1 MTGLF
6 SHQSAA
12 ANNIG
17 RRARNS
23 AKGRRT
29 LEQFAEQLSEHGD
42 VARAADAIGRH
53 EAYGRNLL
61 ARLKREL
68 GWQAR

>member
-1 MTGLF
+1 MGLF
-6 SHQSAA
+6 AHQSAK

-17 RRARNS
+17 RRARND
-23 AKGRRT
+23 AKGWRT
-29 LEQFAEQLSEHGD
+29 LQQFADHLAEHGD
-42 VARAADAIGRH
+42 VARAAEEIGRH